1 MKINCFYCGIH
12 LGEIRDA
19 TLRKNIKHLCG
30 ACADLNKPSARV
42 EMPDFFKDLMGGK
55 YGRV

>member
-1 MKINCFYCGIH
+1 MKINCFYCGIN

-30 ACADLNKPSARV
+30 ACADLNKPSAKT
-42 EMPDFFKDLMGGK
+42 EIPDFFKDLLGGK
-55 YGRV
+55 CAN

>member
-1 MKINCFYCGIH
+1 MKINCYYCGIT

-30 ACADLNKPSARV
+30 ACADLNKPSSGV
-42 EMPDFFKDLMGGK
+42 KMPDFFMTIFSSK
-55 YGRV
+55 YAS